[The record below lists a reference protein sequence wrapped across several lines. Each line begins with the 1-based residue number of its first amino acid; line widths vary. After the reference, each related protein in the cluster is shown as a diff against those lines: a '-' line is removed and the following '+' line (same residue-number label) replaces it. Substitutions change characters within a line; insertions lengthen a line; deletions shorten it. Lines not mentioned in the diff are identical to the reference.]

1 MAAPLDAQ
9 TRIRKRRRDDTRGER
24 GVVRNCKM
32 GLAFSQ
38 LARSELLL
46 AGSALLAPA
55 WAAPALVPASPAAT
69 VERYGCTMCGGRA
82 SGGGACLT
90 AFCVGGRCG
99 VKDSQTKLEAQG
111 YTFNVPEYCTLGQT
125 YTCTSDTQARSISCV
140 APDTPPAGTRDASLW
155 GSGQTRVN
163 RGNMQITDANNGASI
178 QQEGDSEFDAAHALQ
193 PEGVNPWR
201 QGANL
206 NPWRQGADF
215 RPAGVG
221 QFGYLGYTKDGAA
234 DAGPQRE
241 KGVREGTDQLPA
253 WEQRR
258 NLAEKEQL
266 TKEVRREARNRFRLQ
281 APLHRRGHTF
291 SPWGGRCGILFGGL
305 DNYGV
310 VHNGLWQF
318 DFGDRQWTKVQVG
331 GIMPPARYRHVAIV
345 VKEMLVIFGG
355 NDLKSQ
361 SATGGVLSDTWLFSH
376 GSSRWE
382 ALGAPQ
388 KLAAASSVET
398 AGGRDEQT
406 PPKSPLPP
414 ARELSCAVEYKRR
427 LLLFGG
433 GAPHARCTYGIGD
446 GIGGTEKYVGT
457 FKDNDACAQYVA
469 LNYPAANGAT
479 FGRTLR
485 RTDGTLINGRHAKW
499 RRGRCYAEFGMA
511 SANTN
516 HRWETCLLT
525 RESFLNDVWQLDLA
539 TRMWAETSTDA
550 SSPRP
555 SQRRAH
561 ACALVGQSLFVF
573 GGYGGA
579 SKAHALGDF
588 WELDL
593 SGVQEIASATAVW
606 RERVLPAARPAAR
619 FAHSF
624 LSMGRLALFGG
635 SDGERLHNDVW
646 LFDIYTNV
654 WVQGTFDGSA
664 RRPCPRQ
671 DQGAVAQGLH
681 LCVHGG
687 FGSFDGLGS
696 AKFLNDMW
704 CANPWHNWKWQWN
717 EFEGVPLTLYE
728 QGNWRR
734 DLSKLEE
741 QPVNNFFE
749 YTDEKAEASHAPSAD
764 DLVV

>member
-1 MAAPLDAQ
+1 
-9 TRIRKRRRDDTRGER
+9 
-24 GVVRNCKM
+24 
-32 GLAFSQ
+32 
-38 LARSELLL
+38 
-46 AGSALLAPA
+46 
-55 WAAPALVPASPAAT
+55 
-69 VERYGCTMCGGRA
+69 
-82 SGGGACLT
+82 
-90 AFCVGGRCG
+90 
-99 VKDSQTKLEAQG
+99 
-111 YTFNVPEYCTLGQT
+111 
-125 YTCTSDTQARSISCV
+125 
-140 APDTPPAGTRDASLW
+140 
-155 GSGQTRVN
+155 
-163 RGNMQITDANNGASI
+163 MQITDANNGASI

-376 GSSRWE
+376 GTSRWE

-398 AGGRDEQT
+398 VGGRDEQT
-406 PPKSPLPP
+406 PPKSPRRRRASSRAPSSTSGASSLRRR
-414 ARELSCAVEYKRR
+414 AR
-427 LLLFGG
+427 
-433 GAPHARCTYGIGD
+433 HARCTYGIGD

-469 LNYPAANGAT
+469 LNFP
-479 FGRTLR
+479 R
-485 RTDGTLINGRHAKW
+485 RT
-499 RRGRCYAEFGMA
+499 
-511 SANTN
+511 
-516 HRWETCLLT
+516 
-525 RESFLNDVWQLDLA
+525 
-539 TRMWAETSTDA
+539 
-550 SSPRP
+550 
-555 SQRRAH
+555 
-561 ACALVGQSLFVF
+561 
-573 GGYGGA
+573 
-579 SKAHALGDF
+579 
-588 WELDL
+588 
-593 SGVQEIASATAVW
+593 
-606 RERVLPAARPAAR
+606 
-619 FAHSF
+619 
-624 LSMGRLALFGG
+624 
-635 SDGERLHNDVW
+635 
-646 LFDIYTNV
+646 
-654 WVQGTFDGSA
+654 A
-664 RRPCPRQ
+664 RRS
-671 DQGAVAQGLH
+671 GARCGART
-681 LCVHGG
+681 
-687 FGSFDGLGS
+687 
-696 AKFLNDMW
+696 A
-704 CANPWHNWKWQWN
+704 
-717 EFEGVPLTLYE
+717 
-728 QGNWRR
+728 R
-734 DLSKLEE
+734 
-741 QPVNNFFE
+741 
-749 YTDEKAEASHAPSAD
+749 
-764 DLVV
+764 